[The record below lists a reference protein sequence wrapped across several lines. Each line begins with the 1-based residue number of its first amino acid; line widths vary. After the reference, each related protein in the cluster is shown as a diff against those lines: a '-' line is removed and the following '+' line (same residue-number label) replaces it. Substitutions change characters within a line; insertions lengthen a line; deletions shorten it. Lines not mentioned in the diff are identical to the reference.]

1 MPGVIAPGNVHVAQ
15 PWNSAAP
22 GSRGQPLGVTTY
34 STSGV
39 TICDTGR
46 GNLQTPLMMIQNPAE
61 LRDVQS
67 QPVVLQNPAGVAHW
81 QPPHGVIQYPLGT
94 ADLQTLPGDPQN
106 PQQFIPV
113 QMQTSN
119 QPQWNMSFGSF
130 STFDPKKFINE
141 EVRTLGA
148 IQILIGLTHI
158 FSAIN
163 PLLYHSL
170 SATGISGYPLWGGVS
185 FIASGALSVCAEKN
199 PSPCMVNASIG
210 MNIVSSILALI
221 GVFILIADLILPLTI
236 YVKAISGGLLP
247 FALLEFCLTCT
258 ASHFGCQA
266 ACWNQ
271 SENMLAFPTIF
282 NANPANATTGPG
294 NNTTTCPAST
304 TTGPVN
310 ATTKLANSPASS
322 SIPTHPTNT
331 PMVTPQP
338 RSCEG
343 VGGIAQK

>member
-1 MPGVIAPGNVHVAQ
+1 MPDYFCFNEDETKANRQDGRVRCINHFIKGRKMHLLICFAAVVNKPKPEIRANSMPGVLAPGNVHVAQ

-141 EVRTLGA
+141 EVRTLGVSV
-148 IQILIGLTHI
+148 I
-158 FSAIN
+158 F
-163 PLLYHSL
+163 
-170 SATGISGYPLWGGVS
+170 
-185 FIASGALSVCAEKN
+185 F
-199 PSPCMVNASIG
+199 
-210 MNIVSSILALI
+210 
-221 GVFILIADLILPLTI
+221 
-236 YVKAISGGLLP
+236 
-247 FALLEFCLTCT
+247 
-258 ASHFGCQA
+258 
-266 ACWNQ
+266 
-271 SENMLAFPTIF
+271 
-282 NANPANATTGPG
+282 
-294 NNTTTCPAST
+294 
-304 TTGPVN
+304 
-310 ATTKLANSPASS
+310 
-322 SIPTHPTNT
+322 
-331 PMVTPQP
+331 
-338 RSCEG
+338 
-343 VGGIAQK
+343 

>member
-1 MPGVIAPGNVHVAQ
+1 MDAQYLLLKPGL
-15 PWNSAAP
+15 
-22 GSRGQPLGVTTY
+22 GS
-34 STSGV
+34 
-39 TICDTGR
+39 D
-46 GNLQTPLMMIQNPAE
+46 E
-61 LRDVQS
+61 EDKE
-67 QPVVLQNPAGVAHW
+67 
-81 QPPHGVIQYPLGT
+81 
-94 ADLQTLPGDPQN
+94 ADLGHGLE
-106 PQQFIPV
+106 
-113 QMQTSN
+113 MQTSN
-119 QPQWNMSFGSF
+119 QSQWNMSFGSF

-185 FIASGALSVCAEKN
+185 FIASGALLVCAEKK
-199 PSPCMVNASIG
+199 PSPCMVNSSIG

-221 GVFILIADLILPLTI
+221 GVFILIADLILPLMI

-247 FALLEFCLTCT
+247 FALLEFCLTCM

-282 NANPANATTGPG
+282 NAYPANATIGPG
-294 NNTTTCPAST
+294 NTTTTGPAST

-310 ATTKLANSPASS
+310 ATTKLANGPASS
-322 SIPTHPTNT
+322 AIPTHPTNT
-331 PMVTPQP
+331 PMSPGSSPTTVQKVQMLETICRVPSKGVTVAP
-338 RSCEG
+338 
-343 VGGIAQK
+343 